1 MIEPPLTRP
10 LLAPLPR
17 PAPLLPLPP
26 PFCRCSWRPAGF
38 CMNAALFSKF
48 SVQRSFPSLKVS
60 GGSLATALLALSRSM
75 LSMKSVTSLK
85 KGLSLEFWTKPK
97 LHSRILYPG
106 SEDDNEK
113 KKG

>member
-1 MIEPPLTRP
+1 MIEPPLTKP

-17 PAPLLPLPP
+17 PAPLPPPPLAP

-38 CMNAALFSKF
+38 CMKAALFSMF

-75 LSMKSVTSLK
+75 LSMKSVTSL
-85 KGLSLEFWTKPK
+85 E
-97 LHSRILYPG
+97 
-106 SEDDNEK
+106 
-113 KKG
+113 

>member
-17 PAPLLPLPP
+17 PAPLLPPP
-26 PFCRCSWRPAGF
+26 LCRCSWRPAGF

-60 GGSLATALLALSRSM
+60 GGSFATALLALSRSM
-75 LSMKSVTSLK
+75 LSMKSVTSLQ
-85 KGLSLEFWTKPK
+85 KGPSLEFWTK
-97 LHSRILYPG
+97 LGYAAG
-106 SEDDNEK
+106 SYIPDLKTITQKAEIN
-113 KKG
+113 